1 MPPSPSLDLMFQALS
16 DPTRRMIVERLS
28 RGPASV
34 RDLARPITMSLPSVL
49 QHLQILEASGLVH
62 TQKIG
67 RVRLCTLQPIALQVL
82 EHWVNARSGVEGRAD
97 QQETPIPASTKEP
110 GSDR

>member
-1 MPPSPSLDLMFQALS
+1 MSNTPPSLDLMFQALS

-49 QHLQILEASGLVH
+49 QHLQVLEASGLVAS
-62 TQKIG
+62 QKIG
-67 RVRLCTLQPIALQVL
+67 RVRMCSLRPIALQMV
-82 EHWVNARSGVEGRAD
+82 EHWVNQHRIS
-97 QQETPIPASTKEP
+97 
-110 GSDR
+110 SDRQVD